1 MANIPAQDMREIIS
15 NEARADLVVK
25 YADALGQDL
34 SKILN
39 TAQIRALFGE
49 VRQIEGQMS
58 VDHAKAWRRLYLL
71 KPKMAYRVRR
81 AQGQGVRGLVEVL
94 NPAVDEV
101 LKATGKT
108 REETELIQKAYYKHF
123 VEFFEAI
130 LAYHKYYGGN

>member
-1 MANIPAQDMREIIS
+1 MANIPPQEIQQIIT
-15 NEARADLVVK
+15 NPDRADLIVK
-25 YADALGQDL
+25 YADSLGQEL
-34 SKILN
+34 SRALN

-58 VDHAKAWRRLYLL
+58 VDHKKAWRRLHLL

-81 AQGQGVRGLVEVL
+81 AQGAGVRGLVDVL

-101 LKATGKT
+101 LKAKEQDTQ
-108 REETELIQKAYYKHF
+108 QKYFKHF